1 MKEVDKGAH
10 SVEPQRASGAQ
21 HGVPRVSLNQPLWV
35 GAGFPAIT
43 NHPLSINQSHLLT
56 GWLVKASSFN

>member
-1 MKEVDKGAH
+1 MKEVDKGGPC
-10 SVEPQRASGAQ
+10 EQPGAQ
-21 HGVPRVSLNQPLWV
+21 HGVPRVSLSQPLGV

-56 GWLVKASSFN
+56 GWLVEASSFN